1 MTNEDAPPSLLKR
14 TWSRRWVRR
23 LTYVLASGAALA
35 GLMGWAVQ
43 QAYVDAWIV
52 GKADEL
58 IRRETGLGFTAE
70 RLEIHPFQ
78 GRIALHNFSFGG
90 DLLRAPLLEVEIDL
104 YTFLRTHHFKRIL
117 LRSPRLVVDAA
128 RLSAIHLRETDPKAE
143 SPTWRIDRVE
153 ILDGLAKVDEPAW
166 GIRGG
171 VFTFK
176 VDGRG
181 RLPRQEWLDVRI
193 PRAEFG
199 EDPDRALGDASFK
212 FRLTDK
218 GVDTVNIRAH
228 LGDSSLAVLGS
239 YEFKTQALK
248 AEASGGLNLG
258 EALRYLP
265 GKPAHAAGFLDFKAK
280 VQGPAT
286 TPVWTLAV
294 DGRQLQAKGTPL
306 HPGTLHASASGN
318 PGRIRVERIAW
329 ESADGKLSGEGSWT
343 RQGGTTLELSAE
355 DVSLAPAATYARS
368 DLLRGLFARFRGTA
382 SMPAAPWEALD
393 LEKVSFTGS
402 GQFTKD
408 GQQVG
413 TMELALAHGVFRAPS
428 LDLQLPAAGFRGSA
442 TAVLHRRGLARIE
455 AEGEVRTDAADVAQ
469 ALTAWKV
476 TELDMSGPANAR
488 ATFQWDPRGGI
499 RLDGR
504 VEVDG
509 PRWHGAHADRL
520 AADVTLS
527 DTEIRITGIE
537 LEKGEGHG
545 YGDIWISWAKGAPD
559 ADGIDM
565 CFRAFRLPV
574 EEGLRA
580 GDQGDLPITGIG
592 SGWARLHGPLHR
604 IVMEGQ
610 AVAEEGVVYGL
621 KVPAASA
628 SFDMDINALRLRTT
642 DVRVADSLDHLEGA
656 PGPLNLRG
664 SMDMDAHRERWTV
677 EVKGDVDTGVL
688 GLKGP
693 LIQGRVE
700 GGLSGPLTAPLGP
713 SQAPEGSFTLSQGR
727 LSMEGRSLEGFQ
739 AELGFR
745 DGHLGA
751 HLLMAGKTVP
761 LVTFEGTQVGRETL
775 SGDLRVH
782 LGPDSAETGAVSSRL
797 TEGFLKD
804 VTLDY
809 HGRGDWTAAG
819 IQWQGE
825 LRNFLGSFQGFELV
839 QSRPGT
845 FKGDLT
851 GMEMSLQV
859 QGRTAAATGKPQL
872 ATTTMSLGGWL
883 PFSPEGKLD
892 LRLEGAAEL
901 SNLKAILDH
910 TLNPGPYSLM
920 ADLKP
925 EGSATFNLDLL
936 GKPAEPALEGRLD
949 LHGGR
954 LSARSYPQSIENV
967 DFSAFFHGRDITIP
981 QDAPLKGIMA
991 QGALTAWG
999 RLTWGF
1005 RGLTDYDF
1013 GATLDNFQLRD
1024 MPEGFEIQGGF
1035 NGTLRGNDRDGGLL
1049 KGTIRAKNMVYQTD
1063 FNITDI
1069 LLATTTGGSGLLTS
1083 LDPSDPLARIDL
1095 DLDLFMAR
1103 PWEFDTN
1110 YLKLQGRPAGS
1121 FKIMGTLAHPGLKG
1135 RMDLLPGG
1143 RLTNL
1148 VAAGDLVL
1156 ERGSVEFTDPAVIN
1170 PVVDLHG
1177 RIEVDPYLVTLDI
1190 NGTLDAISV
1199 HPSSTPALR
1208 PDEILTILVD
1218 PASVSKVGGSLG
1230 SSSTQSSMNT
1240 GILSQGAGLLSSLML
1255 ANTLERLR
1263 KTLTLDRV
1271 NFSLLGGPNLS
1282 LTLEKS
1288 FDIFGHRTPLIYS
1301 YKQEGTQSTVSGN
1314 VEWRFGNLVLTLGAR
1329 QITGSSQTPGDT
1341 TVQGVQPSGEI
1352 RYTWTPK

>member
-1 MTNEDAPPSLLKR
+1 MTPEDAPPSLLKR

-23 LTYVLASGAALA
+23 LTYLLATGAVVAGALA
-35 GLMGWAVQ
+35 WAVQ
-43 QAYVDAWIV
+43 QPYVDAWIV
-52 GKADEL
+52 AKVDEAL
-58 IRRETGLGFTAE
+58 RKETGLGFQAE

-78 GRIALHNFSFGG
+78 GRLVLHRFSVGG
-90 DLLRAPLLEVEIDL
+90 DLFQAPLLEVQIDL

-117 LRSPRLVVDAA
+117 LQSPRIVVDAK
-128 RLSAIHLRETDPKAE
+128 RLSAIHLAEHDPNAP

-153 ILDGLAKVDEPAW
+153 VLDGLARVDEPAW
-166 GIRGG
+166 GLRRG
-171 VFTFK
+171 VFAFK

-181 RLPRQEWLDVRI
+181 RLPQQVWLDVRL

-199 EDPDRALGDASFK
+199 EEPDRALGDASLK

-218 GVDTVNIRAH
+218 GVDTVNVRAH
-228 LGDSSLAVLGS
+228 LGDSSLAVLGA
-239 YEFKTQALK
+239 YEFKTRAVK
-248 AEASGGLNLG
+248 AEATGGINLG

-265 GKPAHAAGFLDFKAK
+265 GKPAPAAGFLDFKGK
-280 VQGPAT
+280 VQGPAAN
-286 TPVWTLAV
+286 PVWSLSV
-294 DGRQLQAKGTPL
+294 DGRQIQAKGTPF
-306 HPGTLHASASGN
+306 HPGTLHANASGN

-329 ESADGKLSGEGSWT
+329 DSADGRLSGEGSWT
-343 RQGGTTLELSAE
+343 RQDGTSLELTAE
-355 DVSLAPAATYARS
+355 GVSLSPAATYARS
-368 DLLRGLFARFRGTA
+368 ELLRGLTARFRGTA
-382 SMPAAPWEALD
+382 SMATPPWQVPD
-393 LEKVSFTGS
+393 LEKLTFTGS

-413 TMELALAHGVFRAPS
+413 SMELSLAGGAFRATS
-428 LDLQLPAAGFRGSA
+428 LDLQLPGAGFRGSA
-442 TAVLHRRGLARIE
+442 TAQLHRRGLSRID
-455 AEGEVRTDAADVAQ
+455 AEGEVRTDAADVAR

-476 TELDMSGPANAR
+476 TELDMSGPVDAR
-488 ATFQWDPRGGI
+488 ATFQWDPRDGI
-499 RLDGR
+499 HLEGK
-504 VEVDG
+504 VAVDG
-509 PRWHGAHADRL
+509 PRWHGAHADRVS
-520 AADVTLS
+520 ADVTLS
-527 DTEIRITGIE
+527 DSEIRITGIE
-537 LEKGEGHG
+537 LEKGAGHG

-559 ADGIDM
+559 AEGIDM

-580 GDQGDLPITGIG
+580 ADQGDLPITGIG
-592 SGWARLHGPLHR
+592 SGWARLHGPLGA

-610 AVAEEGVVYGL
+610 AVAEDGVVYGL

-628 SFDMDINALRLRTT
+628 NFDMDINSVRLRTT
-642 DVRVADSLDHLEGA
+642 GVRVADSLDHLEGA
-656 PGPLNLRG
+656 PGSLDLRG
-664 SMDMDAHRERWTV
+664 SMDMDARRERWQV
-677 EVKGDVDTGVL
+677 EVKGEADTAVL

-693 LIQGRVE
+693 RIRGQVAGL
-700 GGLSGPLTAPLGP
+700 LSGPLTAPLGP
-713 SQAPEGSFTLSQGR
+713 SQAPEGTFTLAGGR
-727 LSMEGRSLEGFQ
+727 VDLEGRSLEGIE
-739 AELGFR
+739 AGLTFR
-745 DGHLGA
+745 DGHLEARAG
-751 HLLMAGKTVP
+751 LAGKAVP
-761 LVTFEGTQVGRETL
+761 VMTFHGLQVGAGRL
-775 SGDLRVH
+775 SGDLGVH
-782 LGPDSAETGAVSSRL
+782 LGPDSADTAGVSTRL
-797 TEGFLKD
+797 SEGFLKD
-804 VTLDY
+804 LSLDY

-819 IQWQGE
+819 FQWQGE

-845 FKGDLT
+845 FKGDLG
-851 GMEMSLQV
+851 GMEISLQA
-859 QGRTAAATGKPQL
+859 QGRTTPVAGKPQL

-883 PFSPEGKLD
+883 PFQPEGKLD

-901 SNLKAILDH
+901 ANLKAILDH
-910 TLNPGPYSLM
+910 TLNPGQYSLL
-920 ADLKP
+920 ADLRP
-925 EGSATFNLDLL
+925 EGSATFNLDLV

-954 LSARSYPQSIENV
+954 LSARTYPQSIENV

-981 QDAPLKGIMA
+981 QATPLKGTMA

-999 RLTWGF
+999 RITWGF
-1005 RGLTDYDF
+1005 RGLTDYDL
-1013 GATLDNFQLRD
+1013 GATLEDFQFRD
-1024 MPEGFEIQGGF
+1024 LPEGFEIQGGF

-1049 KGTIRAKNMVYQTD
+1049 KGSIRAKNMLYQTD

-1069 LLATTTGGSGLLTS
+1069 LLATTMGGSGLLTS

-1095 DLDLFMAR
+1095 DLDLHMAR

-1121 FKIMGTLAHPGLKG
+1121 FKIMGTLAHPGIKG

-1177 RIEVDPYLVTLDI
+1177 RIEVDPYLVNLDI
-1190 NGTLDAISV
+1190 SGTLDAISV

-1218 PASVSKVGGSLG
+1218 PGAVNKVGGSLG
-1230 SSSTQSSMNT
+1230 SSSTQSSVST

-1288 FDIFGHRTPLIYS
+1288 FQIFGRRTPLIYS
-1301 YKQEGTQSTVSGN
+1301 YKQEGTQSTIGGN

-1329 QITGSSQTPGDT
+1329 QVTGASQTPGDT